1 MWKNKLY
8 LPVFFSMLNSASYAW
23 AQGMEIPN
31 PIAAK
36 DFPTLITQ
44 IAGAI
49 VAIVLPISVIAI
61 IYAGFRFVT
70 ASAQGNTGE
79 LEKAKKMLLWI
90 IVGTAIIVG
99 SSLLAR
105 AIINFV
111 KTV

>member
-8 LPVFFSMLNSASYAW
+8 LPVFFSMLIPGIAS

-49 VAIVLPISVIAI
+49 VAIVLPVSVIAI
-61 IYAGFRFVT
+61 IWAGFKFVT
-70 ASAQGNTGE
+70 ASAQGNPGE
-79 LEKAKKMLLWI
+79 IEKAKKMLGWI

-105 AIINFV
+105 AIVNFV